1 MRVAIAASITIA
13 TAMVS
18 GSALAQP
25 VLKWKGGGC
34 SGGYCQTG
42 WYAGPAVADLDG
54 NGTVEVVW
62 GGYDVV
68 AMNGADGS
76 EIWRGASAN
85 RMWPGP
91 AIADVDGDG
100 ALDILVGRNGDEV
113 TLYAANGTE
122 IWTRHPFGGGEVRTL
137 ALANL
142 DGAGPLEIVVGRG
155 SGGDVEQVNVFEP
168 DGSTR
173 PGWPARHAGD
183 PGYGWGMY
191 NQNVTIGDLDGD
203 GVDEIYA
210 PTDTHYITALDP
222 NGAQLP
228 ANGIYGA
235 NKVWSEVGVHVD
247 QAADL
252 QGYADCGVQHRP
264 NFANSAPVIAD
275 VDGDGTLEMIVV
287 GDVYDCSIGDPEGDM
302 YHTPWILKMDRTRW
316 SGAGFDW
323 TVIPVPDSPGPL
335 SQDYSVIQNSV
346 TSAVV
351 ADLDND
357 GQKEILYPSYD
368 GRLHAFWLDKT
379 EHGSWPFV
387 VPGSGINFA
396 SEPAVVDIEGDGQAE
411 IVVATWPENGGGRIG
426 KLYVLSSMGDVISSI
441 DLPEP
446 MGEDWNG
453 SLGGPTVANID
464 DDPDME
470 IVIGTVS
477 SGAVAYDL
485 PGSANARV
493 LWGTSRG
500 SLLRSGNA
508 DDPGTVIGEGGN
520 GAGGGSATG
529 GGSAHGGG
537 TGTGA
542 NDGTGGSGANGNGAD
557 GAGSE
562 DGCDCG
568 AGASGE
574 ASARWPMIL
583 AALGFGMTRR
593 RLRR

>member
-1 MRVAIAASITIA
+1 
-13 TAMVS
+13 
-18 GSALAQP
+18 
-25 VLKWKGGGC
+25 
-34 SGGYCQTG
+34 
-42 WYAGPAVADLDG
+42 
-54 NGTVEVVW
+54 
-62 GGYDVV
+62 
-68 AMNGADGS
+68 
-76 EIWRGASAN
+76 
-85 RMWPGP
+85 
-91 AIADVDGDG
+91 
-100 ALDILVGRNGDEV
+100 
-113 TLYAANGTE
+113 
-122 IWTRHPFGGGEVRTL
+122 
-137 ALANL
+137 
-142 DGAGPLEIVVGRG
+142 
-155 SGGDVEQVNVFEP
+155 
-168 DGSTR
+168 
-173 PGWPARHAGD
+173 
-183 PGYGWGMY
+183 
-191 NQNVTIGDLDGD
+191 
-203 GVDEIYA
+203 
-210 PTDTHYITALDP
+210 
-222 NGAQLP
+222 
-228 ANGIYGA
+228 
-235 NKVWSEVGVHVD
+235 
-247 QAADL
+247 
-252 QGYADCGVQHRP
+252 
-264 NFANSAPVIAD
+264 
-275 VDGDGTLEMIVV
+275 
-287 GDVYDCSIGDPEGDM
+287 
-302 YHTPWILKMDRTRW
+302 
-316 SGAGFDW
+316 
-323 TVIPVPDSPGPL
+323 
-335 SQDYSVIQNSV
+335 
-346 TSAVV
+346 
-351 ADLDND
+351 
-357 GQKEILYPSYD
+357 
-368 GRLHAFWLDKT
+368 
-379 EHGSWPFV
+379 
-387 VPGSGINFA
+387 
-396 SEPAVVDIEGDGQAE
+396 
-411 IVVATWPENGGGRIG
+411 
-426 KLYVLSSMGDVISSI
+426 MGDVISSI